1 MKLEQRQSRASPIEA
16 AGYAAAALT
25 LPAAIRR
32 RVPDRLRHSA
42 RARALALRTG
52 VVPPR
57 TMHSPG
63 ESALLAEL
71 AHDRRRAVEVGVY
84 EGSSALVLARALPL
98 AAELHL
104 VEPFGA
110 GMEFW
115 EPADE
120 RAVKTVVGRAQR
132 RRGGPQVHWHVS
144 TSEDAARDWS
154 APVDFVFIDGD
165 HSEAACRLDW
175 ELWSRHVEPG
185 GVVVFHDANGGDP
198 GPTAVVE
205 SLFRQGDG
213 QPGWRLSSSRDT
225 MVAVTRV

>member
-1 MKLEQRQSRASPIEA
+1 MA
-16 AGYAAAALT
+16 

-32 RVPDRLRHSA
+32 RMPDRLRHSA
-42 RARALALRTG
+42 RARALALRAG
-52 VVPPR
+52 LVPPR

-71 AHDRRRAVEVGVY
+71 ARGRRRAVEIGVY
-84 EGSSALVLARALPL
+84 EGSSALVLAGGLPL
-98 AAELHL
+98 DAELHL

-120 RAVKTVVGRAQR
+120 YAVKAVVARATR
-132 RRGGPQVHWHVS
+132 RRGGPQVRWHVQ
-144 TSEDAARDWS
+144 TSEEAASGWS
-154 APVDFVFIDGD
+154 APVGLVFIDGD

-175 ELWSRHVEPG
+175 ELWSPHVAAG
-185 GVVVFHDANGGDP
+185 GVVIFHDANGGDP

-205 SLFRQGDG
+205 DLFGEGGAGRR
-213 QPGWRLSSSRDT
+213 GWRVSAHRDT
-225 MVAVTRV
+225 MVAVTRTGST

>member
-1 MKLEQRQSRASPIEA
+1 VA
-16 AGYAAAALT
+16 

-32 RVPDRLRHSA
+32 RMPDRLRHSA
-42 RARALALRTG
+42 RARALALRIG
-52 VVPPR
+52 LVPPR

-71 AHDRRRAVEVGVY
+71 ARGRRRAVEVGVY

-98 AAELHL
+98 DAELHL
-104 VEPFGA
+104 VEPFGT

-120 RAVKTVVGRAQR
+120 YAVKAVVARATR
-132 RRGGPQVHWHVS
+132 RRGGPQVHWHVQ
-144 TSEDAARDWS
+144 TSEDAASGWL
-154 APVDFVFIDGD
+154 APVDLVFIDGD

-175 ELWSRHVEPG
+175 ELWSPHVAPG
-185 GVVVFHDANGGDP
+185 GVVIFHDANGGDP

-205 SLFRQGDG
+205 DLFGEGGAGRR
-213 QPGWRLSSSRDT
+213 GWRVSARRDT
-225 MVAVTRV
+225 MVAATHTGST

>member
-1 MKLEQRQSRASPIEA
+1 MA
-16 AGYAAAALT
+16 

-32 RVPDRLRHSA
+32 RMPDRLRHSA
-42 RARALALRTG
+42 RARALALRAG
-52 VVPPR
+52 LVPPR

-71 AHDRRRAVEVGVY
+71 ARGRRRAVEIGVY
-84 EGSSALVLARALPL
+84 EGSSALVLAGALPL
-98 AAELHL
+98 DAELHL

-120 RAVKTVVGRAQR
+120 YAVKAVVARATR
-132 RRGGPQVHWHVS
+132 RRGGPQVRWHVR
-144 TSEDAARDWS
+144 TSEEAASGWS
-154 APVDFVFIDGD
+154 APVDLVFIDGD

-175 ELWSRHVEPG
+175 ELWSPHVAAG
-185 GVVVFHDANGGDP
+185 GVVIFHDANGGDP

-205 SLFRQGDG
+205 DLFGEGGVGRR
-213 QPGWRLSSSRDT
+213 GWCVSAGRDT
-225 MVAVTRV
+225 MVAVTRTGST

>member
-1 MKLEQRQSRASPIEA
+1 MA
-16 AGYAAAALT
+16 

-32 RVPDRLRHSA
+32 RMPDRLRHSA
-42 RARALALRTG
+42 RARALALRAG
-52 VVPPR
+52 LVPPR

-71 AHDRRRAVEVGVY
+71 ARGRRRAVEIGVY
-84 EGSSALVLARALPL
+84 EGSSALVLAGALPL
-98 AAELHL
+98 DAELHL

-120 RAVKTVVGRAQR
+120 YAVKAVVARATR
-132 RRGGPQVHWHVS
+132 RRGGPQVRWHVR
-144 TSEDAARDWS
+144 TSEEAASGWS
-154 APVDFVFIDGD
+154 APVDWVFFDGD

-175 ELWSRHVEPG
+175 ELWSPHVAAG
-185 GVVVFHDANGGDP
+185 GVVIFHDANGGDP

-205 SLFRQGDG
+205 DLFGEGGVGGR
-213 QPGWRLSSSRDT
+213 GWRVSAGRDT
-225 MVAVTRV
+225 MVAVTRTGST